1 MESTR
6 SNWTC
11 IALAALLAY
20 APPVSFAQAPAP
32 AADPNDARHCLDL
45 GDIVE
50 VVRCAEPYRHRRAPR
65 REAPAMMAA
74 ATPPAR
80 PAPAAPPP
88 EATPAAA
95 PAKAAPAS
103 PPSPAPKRGKKRAR
117 DVDARH
123 CLDLG
128 SNAEIA
134 RCAEKYR

>member
-1 MESTR
+1 
-6 SNWTC
+6 
-11 IALAALLAY
+11 
-20 APPVSFAQAPAP
+20 
-32 AADPNDARHCLDL
+32 
-45 GDIVE
+45 
-50 VVRCAEPYRHRRAPR
+50 
-65 REAPAMMAA
+65 MMAA